1 MNNIKESLPSKRE
14 MKKNDEIFNVWS
26 FNFKFSENGDVN
38 KVYHL
43 SDIDYFMYEDSIVPS
58 DSDV

>member
-1 MNNIKESLPSKRE
+1 MSGHLNGT
-14 MKKNDEIFNVWS
+14 V
-26 FNFKFSENGDVN
+26 NFKFSENGDVN

-58 DSDV
+58 DSDII